1 MDVTLIENF
10 RKFVNGSIDEI
21 ITSVIEQYD
30 TEIKRLEEVITTST
44 ELLKEKELL
53 VLDLK
58 KQLKDNEFDEENF
71 NKVSLLKTLSRQ
83 IDDLQKENK
92 TLNDSLRLRREHSNS
107 MSEDLNTEN
116 MVLSTEEVGNDEVH
130 TSENVEDVN
139 NDEQNNE
146 DTNLDMVE
154 SVIIGEEENV
164 EVAINEATNENLE
177 LTEDDEDEVE
187 VVMEEIVHKE
197 KTYYVKDSKMYNK
210 KKNGDIGKEVGTYI
224 DGKAKL
230 KKKNKDKNKDKNKKN
245 NTTNE

>member
-53 VLDLK
+53 VSDLK

-83 IDDLQKENK
+83 LDDLQKENK

-107 MSEDLNTEN
+107 MSEDLNNEN
-116 MVLSTEEVGNDEVH
+116 MVLSTEEVGPNETH
-130 TSENVEDVN
+130 TLENVEDVN
-139 NDEQNNE
+139 DNEENNE

-154 SVIIGEEENV
+154 SVVIGEEENL
-164 EVAINEATNENLE
+164 EVAITEATNENLE

-187 VVMEEIVHKE
+187 VVMEEIVHKD

-210 KKNGDIGKEVGTYI
+210 TIDNILICIFCHLSNG
-224 DGKAKL
+224 L
-230 KKKNKDKNKDKNKKN
+230 RCLFFCRNK
-245 NTTNE
+245 